1 MKKRKYKFY
10 FIVERFNDWKE
21 NLKKVE
27 IKKKP
32 VLLISHTIIPDQA
45 LNYNDFWENIYKQ
58 NKNNYGKKI

>member
-21 NLKKVE
+21 NLKKVK
-27 IKKKP
+27 IKNKP
-32 VLLISHTIIPDQA
+32 VLLISHTIIPAQA

-58 NKNNYGKKI
+58 NRK

>member
-21 NLKKVE
+21 NLKKVK
-27 IKKKP
+27 IKNKP

-58 NKNNYGKKI
+58 NKK

>member
-21 NLKKVE
+21 NLKKVK
-27 IKKKP
+27 IKNKP

-45 LNYNDFWENIYKQ
+45 LNYNDFWQNIYKQ
-58 NKNNYGKKI
+58 NRK

>member
-21 NLKKVE
+21 NLKKVK

-45 LNYNDFWENIYKQ
+45 LNYNDFWQNIYKQ

>member
-45 LNYNDFWENIYKQ
+45 LNYNDFWQNIYKQ

>member
-21 NLKKVE
+21 NLKKVK